1 MALPVGFQLRFGL
14 GGRNAKGRVLI
25 LNQNGDDTVIWRAT
39 LGIGEEERGF
49 TLIELLVVIAIIGIL
64 AAIAIPAYLGAQEK
78 GRRASLQKSAEAA
91 RTELQSWISS
101 SLSSDVALVAI
112 DTTNSGGVGDD
123 ADLTNGALNA
133 AGVCVTFVPSY
144 NHLTGN
150 PAMPVSSPWNSAIP
164 LWVVGMPGNGQIGCV
179 QAGNVVG
186 IVGLDIAGNT
196 IYQTSVS
203 AD

>member
-1 MALPVGFQLRFGL
+1 MT
-14 GGRNAKGRVLI
+14 
-25 LNQNGDDTVIWRAT
+25 LNQNREDMLSWGTA
-39 LGIGEEERGF
+39 LGVGKEERGF

-78 GRRASLQKSAEAA
+78 GRRASLQKSAEASKS
-91 RTELQSWISS
+91 EIQNWLSS
-101 SLSSDVALVAI
+101 SMSTNIASVTV

-150 PAMPVSSPWNSAIP
+150 VAIPVTSPWNSAIP
-164 LWVVGMPGNGQIGCV
+164 LWVVGAPANGQIGCL
-179 QAGNVVG
+179 QAGNVVM
-186 IVGLDIAGNT
+186 ITGLDIAGNT
-196 IYQTSVS
+196 IYQASIL
-203 AD
+203 AG